1 MFERLAGNTFVKTAL
16 RRLMESGRVPN
27 SLLFTGIDGIGKK
40 QFAIELARAFV
51 CKDTN
56 GAEPCE
62 ICSAC
67 KRAGVF
73 AMPKADDKDA
83 HKRVIISE
91 HLDIGIVI
99 PSGRNIL
106 VDAIRHLEAEA
117 NFRPFEGRARVFIV
131 DDADRMNEAA
141 ANALLKTLE
150 EPATTTHLI
159 LITSRPD
166 ALLPTILSRC
176 QQLRFSPVSEHDI
189 ERYLAEHK
197 GYHEHDAR
205 LAARFA
211 LGSIGRAIE
220 IDLADLKGRRERM
233 LDVLESA
240 AFRGDLVSL
249 LRASEAI
256 ADGKEKERFEESL
269 GLLQSLINDAWQIA
283 VGGPAVR
290 SKNPDLADKLTY
302 IAEEAGKDKLAVWN
316 SDIENLRSSLD
327 VNINRRIATDALFTK
342 MAAGN

>member
-16 RRLMESGRVPN
+16 RRLLEGGRLPN
-27 SLLFTGIDGIGKK
+27 SLLFTGIEGIGKK
-40 QFAIELARAFV
+40 QFAVELARAFV
-51 CKDTN
+51 CKQPS
-56 GAEPCE
+56 GVEPCE
-62 ICSAC
+62 MCSAC
-67 KRAGVF
+67 MRAGVF

-91 HLDIGIVI
+91 HLDVGIII

-106 VDAIRHLEAEA
+106 VDAIRHLESEA
-117 NFRPFEGRARVFIV
+117 NFRPFEGRARIFIV
-131 DDADRMNEAA
+131 DDADRMNDAA

-150 EPATTTHLI
+150 EPAPTTHLI

-189 ERYLAEHK
+189 EHYLTEHK
-197 GYHEHDAR
+197 GYHAQDAR

-220 IDLADLKGRRERM
+220 IDLADLKARREKM
-233 LDVLESA
+233 LGVLELA
-240 AFRGDLVSL
+240 AAGGGVVPL
-249 LRASEAI
+249 LRTSESL

-269 GLLQSLINDAWQIA
+269 SLLQSLINDAWRAA
-283 VGGPAVR
+283 VTR
-290 SKNPDLADKLTY
+290 ETERLKNPDLADKLEL
-302 IAEEAGKDKLAVWN
+302 IAKDAGKENLAAWN
-316 SDIENLRSSLD
+316 SEIENLRESLD
-327 VNINRRIATDALFTK
+327 VNINRRIAMDALFTK